1 MRLIDAD
8 ALIQKRSHAKQY
20 SPDMFV
26 VGQGYIMDAPTI
38 ETLRPSGQWIDIG
51 AYVTTAYGSLDV
63 YKCSNC
69 NVEITIDDYDSFCPN
84 CGAKMG

>member
-8 ALIQKRSHAKQY
+8 ALIQKCSHAKQY

-38 ETLRPSGQWIDIG
+38 ETLKIGKWNDTYKSGYIP
-51 AYVTTAYGSLDV
+51 
-63 YKCSNC
+63 NPC
-69 NVEITIDDYDSFCPN
+69 NVCSECDCWAERRSNYCPN